1 LAVNRTT
8 DAKVKKFLI
17 ASLIVSIAGSAS
29 AQRPVPPN
37 ASTPLRSTL
46 TRDVIRDAVKQ
57 TLANGEKEDQQ
68 APERVLNAQRYENF
82 ARQFADAQIPDCV
95 HSKALKFQPTL
106 FGGLLSAPF
115 VVVAAL
121 RGKCR

>member
-1 LAVNRTT
+1 VNRTT
-8 DAKVKKFLI
+8 DAKVKRFLI

-29 AQRPVPPN
+29 AQRPVPAN

-46 TRDVIRDAVKQ
+46 TRDLIRDAVKQ
-57 TLANGEKEDQQ
+57 TLVEGEKEVQHEQQ
-68 APERVLNAQRYENF
+68 RVLNAQRYENF
-82 ARQFADAQIPDCV
+82 ARQFADAEIPDCL